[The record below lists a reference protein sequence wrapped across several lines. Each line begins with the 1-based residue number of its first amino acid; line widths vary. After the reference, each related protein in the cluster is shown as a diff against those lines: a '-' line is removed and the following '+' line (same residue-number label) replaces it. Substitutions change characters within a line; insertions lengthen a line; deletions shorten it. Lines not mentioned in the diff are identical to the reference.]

1 MREGTAADPASRSTR
16 RIGRI
21 VEVEAYGGRDDRAS
35 HARFGCT
42 TRTAPMFGPPGHAY
56 LYLVYGMHR
65 CLNVVTEPAGR
76 AAAVLVRAVELLE
89 GVDAMREARLALETM
104 RAARQAGPP
113 AHALGRP
120 APPLGTPVDRL
131 ARAAKRLARATARL
145 AGTPDARLAAG
156 PGLVGAAFGLD
167 LWLSGR
173 DLLDPA
179 GHVRLE
185 RAPAD
190 EPPPAV
196 VTARRVGIAYAGAPW
211 TDVPWRLFVAGSPAL
226 SVPPERD

>member
-1 MREGTAADPASRSTR
+1 
-16 RIGRI
+16 
-21 VEVEAYGGRDDRAS
+21 
-35 HARFGCT
+35 
-42 TRTAPMFGPPGHAY
+42 MFGPPGHAY

-65 CLNVVTEPAGR
+65 CLNVVTEPAGQ
-76 AAAVLVRAVELLE
+76 AAAVLVRAVEPLE
-89 GVDAMREARLALETM
+89 GVGAMREARLAVETT
-104 RAARQAGPP
+104 RTARLAGPP
-113 AHALGRP
+113 AHARDTSTDALDTSTDALGRP

-131 ARAAKRLARATARL
+131 ARAAERLARTTVRL
-145 AGTPDARLAAG
+145 AGIPDARLAAG

-179 GHVRLE
+179 GDVRLE
-185 RAPAD
+185 PAPAD

-196 VTARRVGIAYAGAPW
+196 VAARRVGIAYAGAPW